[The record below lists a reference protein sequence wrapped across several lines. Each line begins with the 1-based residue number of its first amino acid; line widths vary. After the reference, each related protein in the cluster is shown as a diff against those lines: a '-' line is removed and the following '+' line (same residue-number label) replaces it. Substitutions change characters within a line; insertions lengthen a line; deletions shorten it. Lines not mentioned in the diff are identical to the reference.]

1 MPPKKKL
8 KPLGGQT
15 KLSFWKWPEA
25 SNHLEQEAA
34 TAIEK
39 DDAKTMK
46 NQHKRN
52 LQNVRNKD
60 FLSWHGNYMYCKVCS
75 EASKSNEM
83 SKEAQCRN
91 FQNTMLNRHAGL
103 LERKMALQGP
113 EIRKWFEEP
122 QRKGETKQNKAV
134 LVLFKCVQWL
144 CIESIPLVKFKSL
157 LELLHDL
164 GPEDSDFETNQHQLQ
179 FLHNFG
185 WYLTVPFW
193 CNWWRTERKLG
204 KISNSNCPGW
214 WKHRHLYIY
223 SDYIWRHKVK
233 HSFCNKHIMSRCHG
247 ERNSRCSVGGVW

>member
-15 KLSFWKWPEA
+15 KLSFGKWPEA
-25 SNHLEQEAA
+25 SNHQEQEAA

-46 NQHKRN
+46 NQHKQN

-91 FQNTMLNRHAGL
+91 FQNTMLNRHAAL
-103 LERKMALQGP
+103 LEHKMALQGP

-134 LVLFKCVQWL
+134 QVLFKCVQWL

-164 GPEDSDFETNQHQLQ
+164 GPEDTAILKQTNISYNSYTTSDDTLQCLSDVIDDELKENLEKSSIVTALADESTDSSIYTQIISEDIKSSTHFVTN
-179 FLHNFG
+179 
-185 WYLTVPFW
+185 
-193 CNWWRTERKLG
+193 
-204 KISNSNCPGW
+204 I
-214 WKHRHLYIY
+214 
-223 SDYIWRHKVK
+223 
-233 HSFCNKHIMSRCHG
+233 
-247 ERNSRCSVGGVW
+247 